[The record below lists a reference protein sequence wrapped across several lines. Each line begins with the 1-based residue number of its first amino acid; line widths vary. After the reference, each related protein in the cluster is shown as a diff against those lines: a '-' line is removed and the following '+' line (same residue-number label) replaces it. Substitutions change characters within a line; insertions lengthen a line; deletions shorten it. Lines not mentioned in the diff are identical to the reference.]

1 MPRELSARIAE
12 MAAASR
18 LTKVAAAAVL
28 PDHGF
33 PDALRRSA
41 ATRTCVTGEAVFRT
55 GTRTH
60 SVFYIE
66 TGRVR
71 LVRFGAHGE
80 EVALHDARAGEF
92 FAEASL
98 DSAHYHCDAI
108 AAEPT
113 QLLQV
118 PAAAIRELLATD
130 PVFVRRWVSLLAGQ
144 LRKSRARVE
153 RLSLKGARER
163 VLHLL
168 VSEGHGTA
176 PAVALQG
183 TVKDLARELGLTHEV
198 LYRTLAA
205 MSVEGLIERDGETIR
220 LLK

>member
-1 MPRELSARIAE
+1 
-12 MAAASR
+12 MAAATRSW
-18 LTKVAAAAVL
+18 LAAAAAA
-28 PDHGF
+28 PSDEAF

-41 ATRTCVTGEAVFRT
+41 TRRAYAAGEAVFRT
-55 GTRTH
+55 GSHTH
-60 SVFYIE
+60 SVFYVE

-71 LVRFGAHGE
+71 LLRFGAHGE

-98 DSAHYHCDAI
+98 DSPRYHCDAI
-108 AAEPT
+108 AAESS

-130 PVFVRRWVSLLAGQ
+130 PTFVRRWVSLLAGQ
-144 LRKSRARVE
+144 LRKTRARLE

-168 VSEGHGTA
+168 VSEGRGSP
-176 PAVALQG
+176 PAVTLQG

-205 MSVEGLIERDGETIR
+205 MASDGLIQRDGGTIR